1 MKEGNIIEP
10 LVEVKGLTIEFP
22 VRSGLLRAV
31 NEADFVIPK
40 GKITAL
46 VGESGSGKSTMASAI
61 MRAITVPG
69 RVSGGSITFDG
80 RDVMSLGKKELQAY
94 KWEQVSMVFQAAQNA
109 LNPVVRIKEQI
120 METFLAHARSKPYTE
135 KQMTERARNLLDY
148 VRLDPDRVL
157 NSFPHELSGGMKQR
171 VMIAFSLLLD
181 PKLVI
186 LDEPTTALDVITQAY
201 IFDIL
206 KKIHKEMNITML
218 LLTHDIGVVA
228 KTADRVGVM
237 YAGNVVEAG
246 DVFDMFKRPKH
257 PYTAKLMKAVP
268 SLYEDVSERKGIPG
282 SPPDLLDMPPGCP
295 FHPRCDYAHDKCRK
309 HNPIKVYTPAGHEV
323 ACHLYPNPESVAEV
337 RTS

>member
-1 MKEGNIIEP
+1 MMEP
-10 LVEVKGLTIEFP
+10 LVEVRGLTIEFP
-22 VRSGLLRAV
+22 MRSGLLRAV

-40 GKITAL
+40 GQITAL

-61 MRAITVPG
+61 MRAISVPG
-69 RVSGGSITFDG
+69 RVAGGSITFDG

-109 LNPVVRIKEQI
+109 LNPVVRIKDQI
-120 METFLAHARSKPYTE
+120 METFRAHSKSYTE
-135 KQMTERARNLLDY
+135 KQMMDKARNLFDY

-181 PKLVI
+181 PQLVI

-206 KKIHKEMNITML
+206 KKIHVDMNITML

-228 KTADRVGVM
+228 KAADRVGVM

-246 DVFDMFKRPKH
+246 DVYDMFKRPKH
-257 PYTAKLMKAVP
+257 PYTEKLMKAVP

-282 SPPDLLDMPPGCP
+282 SPPDLLNMPPGCP
-295 FHPRCDYAHDKCRK
+295 FHPRCEYAHAKCK
-309 HNPIKVYTPAGHEV
+309 EENPIKVYTPAGHEV